1 MTYFHQFHNNFKRQY
16 FLIYGGSWPWFLD
29 HLGSWVLK
37 GPGSSRVLSPEGSW
51 VLKGPESSMVLGPY
65 FPVFPFIKCEQIF
78 RTLQICFYLL
88 KKSKTAKKICV
99 CVQCSDDILPVITNN
114 LLDLKV
120 ALSAAGSFL

>member
-37 GPGSSRVLSPEGSW
+37 GPESSRA
-51 VLKGPESSMVLGPY
+51 LGPY
-65 FPVFPFIKCEQIF
+65 FPVCPFIKCEQIF

>member
-1 MTYFHQFHNNFKRQY
+1 MA
-16 FLIYGGSWPWFLD
+16 L
-29 HLGSWVLK
+29 V
-37 GPGSSRVLSPEGSW
+37 PGSSRVLGPQGSW
-51 VLKGPESSMVLGPY
+51 ILKGPESWRVLGPQRSWVLYGPGSSRALGPY
-65 FPVFPFIKCEQIF
+65 FPVCPFIKCEQIF